1 MNIRQVT
8 IVTDIRVSS
17 RLFFGSSWRIELK
30 NFRDLL
36 VWQKSYALTLA
47 CYRHTRDFPK
57 CELYGITTQI
67 RRCSASI
74 AANIAEGC
82 GKRGNAEFQRFLNI
96 AAGSASELEYHLLL
110 ARDLKLLTP
119 ADYGDLDLAAVEVK
133 RMLAGLIVKVEQDR
147 LTG

>member
-96 AAGSASELEYHLLL
+96 AAGSASELEYTFCL
-110 ARDLKLLTP
+110 R
-119 ADYGDLDLAAVEVK
+119 
-133 RMLAGLIVKVEQDR
+133 RI
-147 LTG
+147 